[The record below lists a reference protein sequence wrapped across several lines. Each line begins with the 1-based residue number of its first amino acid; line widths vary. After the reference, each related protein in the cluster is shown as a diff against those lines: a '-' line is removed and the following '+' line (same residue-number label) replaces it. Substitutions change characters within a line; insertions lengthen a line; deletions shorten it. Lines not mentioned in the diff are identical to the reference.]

1 MCWVYPPC
9 VLGPQRQ
16 YLCCASDCCVSPPSY
31 LIREP
36 NFRLC
41 IFDYSDRRQHSAL
54 LTSALRWG
62 TPLAFSNLEILLEC
76 KREQNKRYLQEIK
89 IGGSKVVFSHCGW
102 HTSAQPSQEC
112 RKNSIHRSWRW
123 ERERESRERPVAATM
138 CDTTF
143 PINTESFH
151 DKLCSNYY
159 TYHKTNIHIHKN
171 SHSMLKTIWI
181 CFEQW
186 NILNSIMHF
195 QLNLSI
201 NIHLIKHTSNWIP
214 P

>member
-1 MCWVYPPC
+1 MYTYHNYIHTYGPCLDMCWVYSPC

-62 TPLAFSNLEILLEC
+62 TLLAFSNLEILLEC

-89 IGGSKVVFSHCGW
+89 MGGSKVVFLHCGR
-102 HTSAQPSQEC
+102 HPHPSAQPLTGVSQKFHSPEL
-112 RKNSIHRSWRW
+112 
-123 ERERESRERPVAATM
+123 EVREREQREASGRHHVWHH
-138 CDTTF
+138 F
-143 PINTESFH
+143 P
-151 DKLCSNYY
+151 DKYEKFS
-159 TYHKTNIHIHKN
+159 
-171 SHSMLKTIWI
+171 W
-181 CFEQW
+181 
-186 NILNSIMHF
+186 
-195 QLNLSI
+195 
-201 NIHLIKHTSNWIP
+201 
-214 P
+214 

>member
-1 MCWVYPPC
+1 MYTYHNYIYTYGPCLDMCWVYSPC

-89 IGGSKVVFSHCGW
+89 MGGSKVVFFIADVTH
-102 HTSAQPSQEC
+102 QPSP
-112 RKNSIHRSWRW
+112 HRSIAKIPFTGAGG
-123 ERERESRERPVAATM
+123 ERERAERGQWPPPCVTPLSR
-138 CDTTF
+138 
-143 PINTESFH
+143 
-151 DKLCSNYY
+151 
-159 TYHKTNIHIHKN
+159 
-171 SHSMLKTIWI
+171 
-181 CFEQW
+181 
-186 NILNSIMHF
+186 
-195 QLNLSI
+195 
-201 NIHLIKHTSNWIP
+201 
-214 P
+214 